1 MDYQAVGRKVVAAR
15 HCDMQHIAS
24 AHLDSV
30 YLLMDE
36 KFPTFSKRQAVVY
49 IYICCKISSCEN

>member
-15 HCDMQHIAS
+15 HCDMQHIAN

-30 YLLMDE
+30 YLLMDV
-36 KFPTFSKRQAVVY
+36 KIPIFLKASGGCIV
-49 IYICCKISSCEN
+49 IYMLQNQNL